1 LNGRACATLSVA
13 LVDSVLLE
21 KKRWAKCQISANKI
35 AEGGTR
41 VRQISGNRFKLGMF
55 CANVSGGITKTIAP
69 DRWVNSWENNY
80 KLALLSEEAG
90 IDFLLP
96 LANWYGLGGEAPS
109 EGDTLEAITWATGL
123 LARTQAITIF
133 TTIHAP
139 FMHPVFAAKQVVTAD
154 HIGCG
159 RLGLNVVSG
168 SVPEEFSLF
177 GVPMLPHDERYAV
190 TEEWLA
196 IVKRLWSEDEPFDF
210 DGKYFHLKHAAG
222 KPKPWGDA
230 RPLIISAGSS
240 PTGRAFARRNADCLF
255 MLVVDLDKL
264 PAEIKAIR
272 AGAERNFGIYASG
285 HMFCKKT
292 HKETNEYYQYLV
304 HENGDWPA
312 AEFLIRMHHANGAIP
327 TEKIP
332 LLRERFVSGTGTFL
346 VKGDPDDV
354 AQQYMQMAEAGLDGI
369 AVALPNFLDDFAVV
383 RDEVLPRLERLGL
396 RTPVR
401 VTATA

>member
-1 LNGRACATLSVA
+1 MGG
-13 LVDSVLLE
+13 
-21 KKRWAKCQISANKI
+21 KKTSEER
-35 AEGGTR
+35 THM
-41 VRQISGNRFKLGMF
+41 RQISDNRFKLGMF
-55 CANVSGGITKTIAP
+55 CSNVSGGITKTTAP
-69 DRWVNSWENNY
+69 ERWVNSWENNC
-80 KLALLSEEAG
+80 KLALAAEEAG

-96 LANWYGLGGEAPS
+96 LANWYGLGGEAPT

-123 LARTQAITIF
+123 LARTKAITIF
-133 TTIHAP
+133 TTIHVP

-154 HIGCG
+154 HIGRG

-177 GVPMLPHDERYAV
+177 GVTMLPHDERYAV

-196 IVKRLWSEDEPFDF
+196 IVKRLWSDDELFDF
-210 DGKYFHLKHAAG
+210 DGKYFRLKRAGG
-222 KPKPWGDA
+222 KPKPWGDS

-264 PAEIKAIR
+264 AAEIKAIR
-272 AGAERNFGIYASG
+272 TGAERNFGIYASG

-292 HKETNEYYQYLV
+292 RKETDEYYHYLV
-304 HENGDWPA
+304 HEKGDWPA

-327 TEKIP
+327 TEMIP

-346 VKGDPDDV
+346 VRGDPDDV
-354 AQQYMQMAEAGLDGI
+354 AQQYKRMAEAGLDGM

-383 RDEVLPRLERLGL
+383 REEVLPRLERLGL
-396 RTPVR
+396 RVPAR
-401 VTATA
+401 ATASA